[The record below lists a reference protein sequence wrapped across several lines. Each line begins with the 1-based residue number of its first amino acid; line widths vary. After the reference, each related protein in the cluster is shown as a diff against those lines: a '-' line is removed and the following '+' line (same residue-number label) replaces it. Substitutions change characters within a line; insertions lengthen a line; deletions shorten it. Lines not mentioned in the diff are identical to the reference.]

1 MPFGIL
7 LHLKIIFTSEPAPV
21 KSCEVKEGPC
31 GFNLKQIEE
40 QKWLIYFLQGGLLQ
54 KLVGVQCEKR
64 PIQAQVLFCVAT
76 MSLTQQLL
84 DCGLKKLTVYSCYQ
98 LPNHAKLFTYWEE
111 QHRHREYHRNDHS
124 QAHHQDEDVIF
135 ALVLVKQIRLHFV
148 YGKDSKISVLANR
161 QLVHKKSLLNSSL
174 LEQQVIYLQ
183 TKEYGMK
190 QPWIQT
196 ALWTKS

>member
-1 MPFGIL
+1 MPFVVL
-7 LHLKIIFTSEPAPV
+7 LHLKMIFTSEPAPV

-54 KLVGVQCEKR
+54 KLVGVRCGKR

-76 MSLTQQLL
+76 TSLTRQLL
-84 DCGLKKLTVYSCYQ
+84 DCGLKKCAVYSCYQ
-98 LPNHAKLFTYWEE
+98 FPNRAEPFTYWEK
-111 QHRHREYHRNDHS
+111 QHRHCEYHRNDHS
-124 QAHHQDEDVIF
+124 QAHQQDEDVIF
-135 ALVLVKQIRLHFV
+135 ALVLVKQIWLHFV
-148 YGKDSKISVLANR
+148 CGKDSKVSVLANR
-161 QLVHKKSLLNSSL
+161 QFVHKKSLLNNSL

-183 TKEYGMK
+183 TKGYEMK